1 MNICILIINL
11 LALVYKMLNILQFTF
26 YKFEILEIP
35 RNDSF
40 QLMRQHLYVVM
51 LNFHYKYRNVN
62 IPFHF
67 LQINEILILIYFFYL
82 EVHINN
88 PLELK
93 EINKCLLISLF
104 VNVKK

>member
-40 QLMRQHLYVVM
+40 QLMRQHLYAVM
-51 LNFHYKYRNVN
+51 PNFHYKYRYVN
-62 IPFHF
+62 IRFHF
-67 LQINEILILIYFFYL
+67 LKEDFNSYLIFF
-82 EVHINN
+82 
-88 PLELK
+88 
-93 EINKCLLISLF
+93 
-104 VNVKK
+104 